1 MTEGNGGGLPDGAAH
16 ILVVDDD
23 ARIRDLLARYLAE
36 NGYRV
41 SKAASAQEAL
51 TKASGLVFDLL
62 IVDVMMPG
70 QSGLELA
77 TAVRAGSDVPI
88 LMLTALGEPNDRING
103 LETGADDYVTKP
115 FVPRELLLRVASL
128 LRRSTQPQRATG
140 EEAVAFGDFR
150 FHLSRGELRRGTD
163 IIHITE
169 RERDLLRHLAEQR
182 GGAVS
187 REALGGGGAGSE
199 RAVDVQINRLRR
211 KIEDDPAQPLL
222 LQTVRG
228 SGYRL
233 MVDL

>member
-128 LRRSTQPQRATG
+128 LRRSTQPQRPTG
-140 EEAVAFGDFR
+140 GETVVFGDFR
-150 FHLSRGELRRGTD
+150 FHLSRGELRRGAD

-169 RERDLLRHLAEQR
+169 RERDLLRQLAEQR